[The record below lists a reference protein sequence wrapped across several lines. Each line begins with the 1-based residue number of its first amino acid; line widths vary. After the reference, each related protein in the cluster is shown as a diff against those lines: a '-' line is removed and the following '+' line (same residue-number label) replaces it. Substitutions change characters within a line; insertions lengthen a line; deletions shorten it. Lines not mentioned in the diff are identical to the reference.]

1 MLNGQRL
8 TLNNIF
14 SGSMF
19 YGWRIVLVLSLTRF
33 VASGVGINARSL
45 LLLPLEKDLGVTRAE
60 ISLMFTVESL
70 VIAATA
76 PLGGWLMDR
85 YGSRRV
91 MVVGLLISTCG
102 FFLLAIA
109 QSLWQVIIIIAL
121 PLGVAYNWSI
131 LNAGAP
137 ILNNWFNLKKA
148 QALALLSVFHGAGAA
163 LLPIMA
169 LAISSLGWRWAMA
182 IGGVAFITAA
192 LPSMFFTRST
202 PEEMGLTPD
211 GIPSI
216 ETQATSGSDIGGM
229 ALNEA
234 MRTAFFW
241 VTGVGT
247 ACMLFAN
254 MSVIAHF
261 VAILVA
267 KGSSESTGATL
278 LSIQLVLSVPYVII
292 GGWATDRFG
301 GAKVLVGVMVGVT
314 AGVTTL
320 LWATD
325 IWSYVIATVL
335 LASGGAVWPVLWAG
349 LGYVYG
355 RAHYNVIR
363 LSIYSILILG
373 MATGPYFAGLSF
385 DRTGDYSSWL
395 TTLLFVCGAGILTL
409 LLAASAEGSAGK
421 QASGIIA
428 DGKQEDTLN

>member
-1 MLNGQRL
+1 MLL
-8 TLNNIF
+8 
-14 SGSMF
+14 
-19 YGWRIVLVLSLTRF
+19 LSLTRF

-45 LLLPLEKDLGVTRAE
+45 LVLPLEKDLGVTRAE
-60 ISLMFTVESL
+60 ISLMFTVEAL

-85 YGSRRV
+85 YGARRI
-91 MVVGLLISTCG
+91 MVVGLLISTGG
-102 FFLLAIA
+102 FFLLSIA
-109 QSLWQVIIIIAL
+109 QSLWQVIVIIAL
-121 PLGVAYNWSI
+121 PLGLAYNWSI

-148 QALALLSVFHGAGAA
+148 KALALLSVFHGAGAA

-169 LAISSLGWRWAMA
+169 LGISSFGWRWATA
-182 IGGVAFITAA
+182 IGGVVFITAA
-192 LPSMFFTRST
+192 LPSMIFTRST

-211 GIPSI
+211 GI
-216 ETQATSGSDIGGM
+216 EQATPQPPGQPGSGPGGM
-229 ALNEA
+229 ELREA
-234 MRTAFFW
+234 MGTWFFW
-241 VTGVGT
+241 VVGLGT

-254 MSVIAHF
+254 LSVIAHF
-261 VAILVA
+261 VAILVS
-267 KGSSESTGATL
+267 KGSTESMGATL
-278 LSIQLVLSVPYVII
+278 LSVQLVMAVPYVIV

-314 AGVTTL
+314 AGVGVL

-325 IWSYVIATVL
+325 IWSYVIATLL

-373 MATGPYFAGLSF
+373 MSTGPYFAGLSF

-395 TTLLFVCGAGILTL
+395 TTLLFVCAAGILTL
-409 LLAASAEGSAGK
+409 SIAAWAEGSAIK
-421 QASGIIA
+421 KPQRA
-428 DGKQEDTLN
+428 

>member
-1 MLNGQRL
+1 MFGGKQLSPSSIINDS
-8 TLNNIF
+8 I
-14 SGSMF
+14 F

-45 LLLPLEKDLGVTRAE
+45 LLLPLEKDLGATRAE

-85 YGSRRV
+85 YGARRI
-91 MVVGLLISTCG
+91 MVVGILVSTGG

-109 QSLWQVIIIIAL
+109 QSLWQVIVIIAL
-121 PLGVAYNWSI
+121 PLGLAYNWSI

-163 LLPIMA
+163 RLPLMA
-169 LAISSLGWRWAMA
+169 LAIASLGWRWAVA
-182 IGGVAFITAA
+182 FGGVAFIVAA

-211 GIPSI
+211 GIPLPTKRSGL
-216 ETQATSGSDIGGM
+216 ESASATGGM
-229 ALNEA
+229 TLGEA
-234 MRTAFFW
+234 MRTSFFW
-241 VTGVGT
+241 VMGVGT

-254 MSVIAHF
+254 LSIIAHF
-261 VAILVA
+261 VAILVS
-267 KGSSESTGATL
+267 KGSTESMGATL
-278 LSIQLVLSVPYVII
+278 LSAQLVLSVPFVII
-292 GGWATDRFG
+292 GGWATDRLG
-301 GAKVLVGVMVGVT
+301 GAKVLVGVTVGVT
-314 AGVTTL
+314 IGIAIL
-320 LWATD
+320 LWATAV
-325 IWSYVIATVL
+325 WSCSIATIF

-385 DRTGDYSSWL
+385 DQTGDYSSWL
-395 TTLLFVCGAGILTL
+395 QTLLFVCGAGIVTLTI
-409 LLAASAEGSAGK
+409 AAWAEGSAGRK
-421 QASGIIA
+421 PQRV
-428 DGKQEDTLN
+428 

>member
-1 MLNGQRL
+1 MLGGQRL
-8 TLNNIF
+8 TLNNIL
-14 SGSMF
+14 SGGMF

-45 LLLPLEKDLGVTRAE
+45 LVLPLEKDLGVTRAE

-91 MVVGLLISTCG
+91 MVVGLLVSTGG

-109 QSLWQVIIIIAL
+109 QTLWQVIIIIAL

-182 IGGVAFITAA
+182 IGGVAFIAAA

-211 GIPSI
+211 GIPAV
-216 ETQATSGSDIGGM
+216 ETRTTAGSGSAVGGM

-241 VTGVGT
+241 VTGIGT

-261 VAILVA
+261 VAILVS

-278 LSIQLVLSVPYVII
+278 LSVQLVLSVPYVII

-301 GAKVLVGVMVGVT
+301 GAKVLVGVMLGVT
-314 AGVTTL
+314 AGVGVL

-395 TTLLFVCGAGILTL
+395 TTLLFVCAAGIATL
-409 LLAASAEGSAGK
+409 LIAAWAEGPAGK
-421 QASGIIA
+421 
-428 DGKQEDTLN
+428 KPVHT

>member
-1 MLNGQRL
+1 MLGGQRPSI
-8 TLNNIF
+8 NNIF
-14 SGSMF
+14 SGGLF
-19 YGWRIVLVLSLTRF
+19 YGWRIVLLLSLTRF

-45 LLLPLEKDLGVTRAE
+45 LVLPLEKDLGVTRAE
-60 ISLMFTVESL
+60 ISLMFTVEAL

-85 YGSRRV
+85 YGARRI
-91 MVVGLLISTCG
+91 MVVGLLISTGG
-102 FFLLAIA
+102 FFLLSIA
-109 QSLWQVIIIIAL
+109 QSLWQVIVIIAL
-121 PLGVAYNWSI
+121 PLGLAYNWSI

-148 QALALLSVFHGAGAA
+148 KALALLSVFHGAGAA

-169 LAISSLGWRWAMA
+169 LGISSFGWRWATA
-182 IGGVAFITAA
+182 IGGVVFITAA
-192 LPSMFFTRST
+192 LPSMIFTRST

-211 GIPSI
+211 GI
-216 ETQATSGSDIGGM
+216 EQATPQSPGQPGSGPGGM
-229 ALNEA
+229 ELREA
-234 MRTAFFW
+234 MGTWFFW
-241 VTGVGT
+241 VVGLGT

-254 MSVIAHF
+254 LSVIAHF
-261 VAILVA
+261 VAILVS
-267 KGSSESTGATL
+267 KGSTESTGATL
-278 LSIQLVLSVPYVII
+278 LSVQLVMAVPYVIV

-314 AGVTTL
+314 AGVGVL

-373 MATGPYFAGLSF
+373 MSTGPYFAGLSF
-385 DRTGDYSSWL
+385 DRTGDYSYWL
-395 TTLLFVCGAGILTL
+395 TTLLFVCAAGIVTL
-409 LLAASAEGSAGK
+409 AIAAWAEGAAIK
-421 QASGIIA
+421 KPQRA
-428 DGKQEDTLN
+428 

>member
-1 MLNGQRL
+1 MLGEQRPSI
-8 TLNNIF
+8 NNIF
-14 SGSMF
+14 SGGLF

-60 ISLMFTVESL
+60 ISLMFTVEAL

-85 YGSRRV
+85 YGARRI
-91 MVVGLLISTCG
+91 MIVGLLISTGG
-102 FFLLAIA
+102 FFLLSIA
-109 QSLWQVIIIIAL
+109 QSLWQVIVIIAL
-121 PLGVAYNWSI
+121 PLGLAYNWSI

-148 QALALLSVFHGAGAA
+148 HALALLSVFHGAGAA
-163 LLPIMA
+163 LLPLMA
-169 LAISSLGWRWAMA
+169 LGISSFGWRWATA
-182 IGGVAFITAA
+182 IGGIVFITAA
-192 LPSMFFTRST
+192 LPSMVFTRST

-211 GIPSI
+211 GI
-216 ETQATSGSDIGGM
+216 EQATPQFPNQPGSGPGGM
-229 ALNEA
+229 ALREA
-234 MRTAFFW
+234 MGTWFFW
-241 VTGVGT
+241 VVGIGT

-261 VAILVA
+261 VAILVS

-278 LSIQLVLSVPYVII
+278 LSLQLVLSVPYVII

-301 GAKVLVGVMVGVT
+301 GAKVLVGVMMGVT
-314 AGVTTL
+314 AGVSVL

-373 MATGPYFAGLSF
+373 MSTGPYFAGLSF

-395 TTLLFVCGAGILTL
+395 TTLLFVCAAGIVTL
-409 LLAASAEGSAGK
+409 GLAAWAEGSARTK
-421 QASGIIA
+421 PV
-428 DGKQEDTLN
+428 TTPT

>member
-1 MLNGQRL
+1 MFGGKQLSLSSAFNDS
-8 TLNNIF
+8 I
-14 SGSMF
+14 F

-45 LLLPLEKDLGVTRAE
+45 LLLPLEKDLGATRAE

-85 YGSRRV
+85 YGARRI
-91 MVVGLLISTCG
+91 MVAGILVSTGG

-109 QSLWQVIIIIAL
+109 QSLWQVIVIISL

-163 LLPIMA
+163 LLPLMA
-169 LAISSLGWRWAMA
+169 LAIASLGWRWAVA
-182 IGGVAFITAA
+182 FGGVAFIVAA

-211 GIPSI
+211 GIPLPTKRSGP
-216 ETQATSGSDIGGM
+216 QSASATGGM
-229 ALNEA
+229 TLGEA
-234 MRTAFFW
+234 MRTSFFW
-241 VTGVGT
+241 VMGVGT

-254 MSVIAHF
+254 LSIIAHF
-261 VAILVA
+261 VAILVS
-267 KGSSESTGATL
+267 KGSTESTGATL
-278 LSIQLVLSVPYVII
+278 LSAQLVLSVPFVII
-292 GGWATDRFG
+292 GGWATDRIG
-301 GAKVLVGVMVGVT
+301 GAKVLVGVTVGVT
-314 AGVTTL
+314 IGIAIL

-325 IWSYVIATVL
+325 IWSYSIATIF

-385 DRTGDYSSWL
+385 DQTGDYSSWL
-395 TTLLFVCGAGILTL
+395 QTLLFVCGAGIVTLTI
-409 LLAASAEGSAGK
+409 AAWAESSAG
-421 QASGIIA
+421 
-428 DGKQEDTLN
+428 GKPQRV